1 MKRTMQILALI
12 VVSAL
17 FACSSEDAY
26 KRGINAYEN
35 GEWKKAIRYFELVST
50 WDELSTDAQ
59 RRIYKAYFNWGK
71 EQFSQRKWDDAIV
84 HLGKVRREDE
94 DYAAARELIG
104 DTNYYKGKEAFD
116 HGAWKKAIW
125 FLNIVRSSNS
135 HYQESRVLVRAA
147 KAKLEQVVPDTLP
160 LAVS

>member
-1 MKRTMQILALI
+1 MKSFILIAIAAFAL
-12 VVSAL
+12 SGCANQFDAGNEA
-17 FACSSEDAY
+17 FA
-26 KRGINAYEN
+26 RGD
-35 GEWKKAIRYFELVST
+35 WKKAIFHFDHVAGTNANRSMAREMT
-50 WDELSTDAQ
+50 A
-59 RRIYKAYFNWGK
+59 KAYFNWGK